1 MPKTALQIMQSAYAT
16 SRHNDA
22 GRVADESGELL
33 TILNRLLR
41 EYFAKGARV
50 NRKWFGTIS
59 EVAFASGGWARPTT
73 AEMIVRLE
81 AGTGMQTAGAV
92 AIAAGTEIADVP
104 FDQRHIEPGKPAV
117 YSFGQVWKPRSLL
130 APDPVVGS
138 LSVFASA
145 APTELATTATQ
156 LPALWPESA
165 NGILIFELAIY
176 LATKDGERESEV
188 VAFTAERDKAEKQYL
203 EFLEHES
210 TTEVRSYG
218 HDNRFNS
225 PSVKPR

>member
-41 EYFAKGARV
+41 DYFAEGARV
-50 NRKWFGTIS
+50 NRKWFGDIV
-59 EVAFASGGWARPTT
+59 EVALASGTWARPTT
-73 AEMIVRLE
+73 AEMILRIE

-92 AIAAGTEIADVP
+92 AIAAGTEIAEVP

-117 YSFGQVWKPRSLL
+117 YSFGQKWRPRST
-130 APDPVVGS
+130 ASPDPVAGS
-138 LSVFASA
+138 LSLFISKG
-145 APTELATTATQ
+145 PTVLTTTGSQ
-156 LPALWPESA
+156 LDALWPESQ
-165 NGILIFELAIY
+165 NGLLIFDLAYY
-176 LATKDGERESEV
+176 LAVKDGERPAEAA
-188 VAFTAERDKAEKQYL
+188 AFKEEREKAHASYL
-203 EFLEHES
+203 NFLEHES

-218 HDNRFNS
+218 HGNRFNS
-225 PSVKPR
+225 PTVKPR